1 VCSST
6 ASHTSEIGARGV
18 HHCYHWYGSYL
29 YGSCMLFDSTPLS
42 VQAVKR
48 KQIGVYKKS
57 WTTILNHQAA
67 SWSQPA
73 TSVTS
78 SSSPSPRASFLR
90 HEVHTLHHPRPHS
103 RPRNRGPGTPRPA
116 RAPRRPHDRR
126 RKDAAL
132 RPQSSRT
139 GPADGLLA
147 RSVPAL
153 DLAGRQVQHAQ
164 GRPRARRHK
173 RRPGRVVLCDLREL
187 VQPVRRRDVDRRK
200 RSRH

>member
-1 VCSST
+1 
-6 ASHTSEIGARGV
+6 
-18 HHCYHWYGSYL
+18 
-29 YGSCMLFDSTPLS
+29 MLFDLTPLS

-67 SWSQPA
+67 SRSQPVI
-73 TSVTS
+73 SVTS
-78 SSSPSPRASFLR
+78 SSSPQASFLH
-90 HEVHTLHHPRPHS
+90 HEVYTLHHPRPHS
-103 RPRNRGPGTPRPA
+103 GPRNRGPSTPRPA

-173 RRPGRVVLCDLREL
+173 RRSGRVVLCDLREL